1 MRENRKTSP
10 TNQIKAQ
17 GATGSPKGSRRLK
30 WFALAMAV
38 LMWSTLAAAWIFPS
52 DPAQPMVDPVPT
64 STSRKQATSS
74 ISGIVWHDLCESSID
89 EEALRQGCV
98 WESSREMFLA
108 NGTLEAGEP
117 GIQGVEISLG
127 IGQCPSMGLAT
138 VSTGVDGGY
147 SFSGLEAGEYCVWVN
162 SSVLQKLAKVVPGVW
177 TFPKVDDGDGNGW
190 TTINLGTGE
199 DKGGVNFGW
208 DYLNKPVVE
217 INEHEAETEP
227 TPICTDRATFVQD
240 VTIADGTYLAP
251 EKIFEK
257 VWRLK
262 NTGTCTWTQD
272 YSLVF
277 DGGDALGAQATS
289 PFLKEVPPEGTVDLA
304 MVMQAPKAQGS
315 YKGYWMLRS
324 PNETRFGIGKDADRP
339 FWVEIAVDLKPDRN
353 YVESWSYSLDP
364 SELADEG
371 RWIDVDVSQQR
382 LTTYDGSTPVK
393 SFVVSTG
400 TTAHPTVLG
409 QFRIWIKL
417 EFTDMSGPGYH
428 LEDVPYTMYFYQGYG
443 LHGAYWHNNFGTPMS
458 HGCVNLEISDAAWLF
473 DFASVGTLVNVHP

>member
-1 MRENRKTSP
+1 MVVFMWS
-10 TNQIKAQ
+10 
-17 GATGSPKGSRRLK
+17 
-30 WFALAMAV
+30 ALAV
-38 LMWSTLAAAWIFPS
+38 AWIYPS
-52 DPAQPMVDPVPT
+52 NPAPSFVDPEPT
-64 STSRKQATSS
+64 PTSRKLANSS
-74 ISGIVWHDLCESSID
+74 IRGIVWHDLCESSID
-89 EEALRQGCV
+89 EDVLRQGCE
-98 WESSREMFLA
+98 WEPSREMYLA
-108 NGTLEAGEP
+108 NGALEAGEP
-117 GIQGVEISLG
+117 GIQDVEVSLG

-138 VSTGVDGGY
+138 VSTGVDGSY
-147 SFSGLEAGEYCVWVN
+147 TFSGLEAGEYCVWVN
-162 SSVLQKLAKVVPGVW
+162 GSVLQKVAKVVPGVW
-177 TFPKVDDGDGNGW
+177 TYPKVDAGDGNGW
-190 TTINLGTGE
+190 TTINLGTRE

-217 INEHEAETEP
+217 INETEAGTEL
-227 TPICTDRATFVQD
+227 TPSCTDRATFVQD
-240 VTIADGTYLAP
+240 VTVPDGTYLAP
-251 EKIFEK
+251 EKIFDK

-289 PFLKEVPPEGTVDLA
+289 PFLKDVPPESTVDLA
-304 MVMQAPKAQGS
+304 IGMQAPEARGS
-315 YKGYWMLRS
+315 YKGYWMLRN
-324 PNETRFGIGKDADRP
+324 PNETLFGIGEDADRP
-339 FWVEIAVDLKPDRN
+339 FWVEIVVDTKPDRN

-364 SELADEG
+364 TELADEG

-382 LTTYDGSTPVK
+382 LTAYDGSTPVM

-400 TTAHPTVLG
+400 TAAHPTVLG